1 MSNTIRKITVLEYIP
16 HRNENQTPS
25 GALLPLN
32 LIVGAEHTLMFDG
45 EETKQKVKIHS
56 IEETEKYYFVNIA
69 IGTDSQLW
77 QKLPKNDKTYI
88 EYAIE

>member
-1 MSNTIRKITVLEYIP
+1 MSEKIRKITVLEYIP

-32 LIVGAEHTLMFDG
+32 LIVGAEHTLIVD
-45 EETKQKVKIHS
+45 EEEAKQKVKIHRV
-56 IEETEKYYFVNIA
+56 EETQNHYLVYIE

-77 QKLPKNDKTYI
+77 QKLPKNNKTYV

>member
-1 MSNTIRKITVLEYIP
+1 MSNTIRKITVLGYIP

-32 LIVGAEHTLMFDG
+32 LIVGAEHTLIVDG
-45 EETKQKVKIHS
+45 EEAKQKIKIHS
-56 IEETEKYYFVNIA
+56 VEETEKYYLVNIQN
-69 IGTDSQLW
+69 GTESQLW
-77 QKLPKNDKTYI
+77 QKLPKNDKTYV